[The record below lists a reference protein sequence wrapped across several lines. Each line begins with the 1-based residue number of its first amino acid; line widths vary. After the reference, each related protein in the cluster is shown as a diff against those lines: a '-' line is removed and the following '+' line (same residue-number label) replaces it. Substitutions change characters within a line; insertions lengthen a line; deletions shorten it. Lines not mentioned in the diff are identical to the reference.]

1 MNDEQIFTFAMQ
13 FLART
18 DLKGSEALA
27 MANVLGRLEQLAK
40 TAATTRRPVDAPSPE
55 RTGHP

>member
-1 MNDEQIFTFAMQ
+1 MNDEQIFTFALQ

-27 MANVLGRLEQLAK
+27 MANVLARLDQLAK
-40 TAATTRRPVDAPSPE
+40 TAAATRRPVDAPSPE
-55 RTGHP
+55 RT